1 MQQKILIVDDTANFR
16 HAVAAALRGEGYEVL
31 CAKNGEDGL
40 SLALTEHPGLIL
52 LDIAMPVI
60 DGLSYLASL
69 RAHKHLKDTPVI
81 MLTASADVNH
91 VREASGLGIQGYMLK
106 SAFSLGE
113 MIKKVEELIGAPAVF
128 THQ

>member
-1 MQQKILIVDDTANFR
+1 MSFAISSTSSWRVPTKPCTETFIVCPPD
-16 HAVAAALRGEGYEVL
+16 
-31 CAKNGEDGL
+31 
-40 SLALTEHPGLIL
+40 
-52 LDIAMPVI
+52 
-60 DGLSYLASL
+60 
-69 RAHKHLKDTPVI
+69 PVI